1 MYQYDSRKIQPGD
14 VFICLPGGERFIQD
28 ALKRGAAYVTELSRK
43 EMAVLASEIY
53 NHPSKQLSVI
63 GITGT
68 NGKTTVSFLV
78 SQALQYLNQKPF
90 LSGTLT
96 MDLTTPESLDTQRL
110 MSEHLQAGGT
120 HYVMEVSSHAI
131 HQDRIFGIE
140 FDVKLLTNITQ
151 DHLDYHGDFE
161 SYKQVKLGFMSNA
174 PGISLFPK
182 DFLEETISF
191 KHLLIGEFNNENMK
205 AAIAILKQLKF
216 NDTQIAEALAK
227 AVAPPGRFE
236 SVQAGQPFYVIVDY
250 AHTPDGL
257 ERLLQA
263 GRKLMMASQ
272 GKVRTVFGCGG
283 QRDRD
288 KRPQMAKIAEKY
300 SDMVVLTQDNPRQE
314 SEAQIIEDIA
324 KGFVKK
330 SEVIVENDRKKA
342 IELALKAA
350 LPGDIVLIAGKGHE
364 TQQILASGPQYFDDR
379 QVAKDILKEHYARF
393 H

>member
-14 VFICLPGGERFIQD
+14 IFICLPGGERFIQD
-28 ALKRGAAYVTELSRK
+28 ALNRGATYVTELSRK
-43 EMAVLASEIY
+43 EMAVLASDTY
-53 NHPSKQLSVI
+53 NHPSKHLKVI

-110 MSEHLQAGGT
+110 MAEHVQAGGT

-161 SYKQVKLGFMSNA
+161 SYKQVKLGFMKEA
-174 PGISLFPK
+174 PGMALYPE
-182 DFLEETISF
+182 DFLGVEISF
-191 KHLLIGEFNNENMK
+191 KHQLIGEFNNENIK
-205 AAIAILKQLKF
+205 AAIMILRQLTF
-216 NDTQIAEALAK
+216 NDAQIAEALSK

-236 SVQAGQPFYVIVDY
+236 SIQEGQPFYVVVDY

-263 GRKLMMASQ
+263 GRKLMKESH
-272 GKVRTVFGCGG
+272 GNIRTVFGCGG

-300 SDMVVLTQDNPRQE
+300 SDRVILTQDNPRQE
-314 SEAQIIEDIA
+314 PEEQIIEDIV

-330 SEVIVENDRKKA
+330 SDVIIENDRKKA
-342 IELALKAA
+342 IEMALKEA

-364 TQQILASGPQYFDDR
+364 TQQILASGPHYFDDR
-379 QVAKDILKEHYARF
+379 QVARDILKEHYARF